1 MNLQLE
7 YQRLKHQIRLQ
18 RHWWFKPH
26 QPYQPLFVV
35 ATCRSGSNLLR
46 SYLNNQPG
54 ICVQGELLYPG
65 SPFGVRRSH
74 TPPSTAVRHIR
85 LSLQAAKAPVRGC
98 KLMLYQ
104 LANCQLT
111 IENVHA
117 AFPHARFVVLYRQDL
132 ARQFVS
138 QKLADITR
146 QFALRAGEEKKQ
158 ARIIVHRDELWAYC
172 GELRNRYRE
181 LLSRAWLQ
189 ECSVLVSYEELVQTP
204 DHWLRHEICPL
215 VGIEA
220 VAAST
225 NLCKQNSQPLSA
237 TIANYAEIEQ
247 FLPACRQRLEWTH
260 VGSAGRAA

>member
-18 RHWWFKPH
+18 RRWWFKPH

-54 ICVQGELLYPG
+54 ICLRGELLYPG
-65 SPFGVRRSH
+65 SPFGVRRYQ
-74 TPPSTAVRHIR
+74 TPPHSAIRHIR
-85 LSLQAAKAPVRGC
+85 LSLQAGKSPIRGC

-117 AFPHARFVVLYRQDL
+117 AFPSAKYVILYRENL

-138 QKLADITR
+138 QKLADMTR

-158 ARIIVHRDELWAYC
+158 ARIVVNRDELRAYC
-172 GELRNRYRE
+172 NTLRYRYRE
-181 LLSRAWLQ
+181 LLSHAWLQ
-189 ECSVLVSYEELVQTP
+189 SCSVLVSYEQLVQTP
-204 DHWLRHEICPL
+204 DDWLRQEICPL

-225 NLCKQNSQPLSA
+225 NLCQQNSQPLSA
-237 TIANYAEIEQ
+237 TIENYAEVEQ
-247 FLPACRQRLEWTH
+247 LLPACRQRLEWAP
-260 VGSAGRAA
+260 VGRTLRAA